1 MTALDE
7 GQGSSATLTLT
18 VSAAPFSLSAFFS
31 SYGIIL
37 IIAVLI
43 ALSGGFMLIKNR
55 RTPVDSG
62 LVSGMD
68 QTKSL
73 KKVSVDDAFDDPDY
87 DPFDSQSRKDG
98 PKSKTLDPVPEK
110 VDRDS
115 EIVDSRDTSNADIQV
130 DSEKQESESIIE
142 VSDTMNDGD
151 ASKLSEE
158 KGESSED
165 VALSVDDALSQEDI
179 EALFEE

>member
-1 MTALDE
+1 
-7 GQGSSATLTLT
+7 
-18 VSAAPFSLSAFFS
+18 
-31 SYGIIL
+31 
-37 IIAVLI
+37 
-43 ALSGGFMLIKNR
+43 MLIKNR

-62 LVSGMD
+62 LVSGTD

-87 DPFDSQSRKDG
+87 DPFDSQSRRDG
-98 PKSKTLDPVPEK
+98 PKSKTLEPVPEK

-115 EIVDSRDTSNADIQV
+115 KKVDSQDISNADNQM
-130 DSEKQESESIIE
+130 DTEEHESESVIE
-142 VSDTMNDGD
+142 DSDTVNEGD
-151 ASKLSEE
+151 APTLSEE
-158 KGESSED
+158 KGESSEE